1 LIYLNISGM
10 PTLERI
16 SEGTFAHLDSIE
28 VITCKNNP
36 NLTVFDLGS
45 LKGLSHLRELDI
57 SNCGLKTLNLGLI
70 DAVPLNED
78 GVNVDDTYRD
88 GEFSKIRSLKLEGNP
103 WHCDCELLRSLN
115 LLVHHGSNDFH
126 SDDEARCHTPYEL
139 AGTLLSDLSE
149 KTVCLAAKLTKAPRI
164 PGEDGETARRVCFL
178 YALILLC
185 KSFSLLQ
192 CTSPRHSC
200 GPATSC
206 SPCSACAPSS
216 SWAWPLGSA

>member
-1 LIYLNISGM
+1 MS
-10 PTLERI
+10 TLETI
-16 SEGTFAHLDSIE
+16 GEGTFAHLDAIE

-70 DAVPLNED
+70 ETVTLNED
-78 GVNVDDTYRD
+78 GVSVGDTYTD

-103 WHCDCELLRSLN
+103 WHCDCELLKSLN

-139 AGTLLSDLSE
+139 AGTLLSDLNE
-149 KTVCLAAKLTKAPRI
+149 KTVCTLAKMMQSPRI
-164 PGEDGETARRVCFL
+164 PGENGL
-178 YALILLC
+178 
-185 KSFSLLQ
+185 
-192 CTSPRHSC
+192 
-200 GPATSC
+200 
-206 SPCSACAPSS
+206 
-216 SWAWPLGSA
+216 